1 MKIGSVDI
9 ATVLKSRKTRRTG
22 LMIAF
27 YGVLALFLYSIVA
40 SYLVDSDTHLS
51 AYDDDWDDLSAFRA
65 DLKGMGVDT
74 TSMISSPVL
83 LGEIENPEDT
93 VFIVTGVEQ
102 DTISLPR
109 FTGDVDVIQFSE
121 SEGYTTTEIDA
132 IRAYV
137 FSGGTLLVMD
147 DFGYSAGLA
156 DTFGLG
162 YSGHQLYDEEAWA
175 RGLDYNYVWMNAS
188 NPYDYTGIDKSGSHP
203 CFADA
208 DNDGIIDR
216 LDSSP
221 NSPVNGAD
229 TSHFSDAGLCAHHVE
244 TDDNGAQFW
253 NFSTNYNVLLNTP
266 SAFDKDAA
274 ESNSDNIYA
283 WGRSSQDSYL
293 DTNDDGQGDVGF
305 EGGGIESDEQ
315 GPFTMAIKV
324 CEKKDCVEEPGAPKG
339 RAIFVSDGSV
349 LMNAIYDWENTN
361 DGVYGELNDK
371 VMPENNNR
379 RWVLDI
385 IAESLLMHTNATGE
399 SGEGTGA
406 SGGGKQI
413 IFDESRHQQTNA
425 MGDTYNLIYYILVY
439 FTNDWMAML
448 FLFLALFVAF
458 EAVIIKK
465 QDPEPWRHVFSIIYY
480 GFGDA
485 RRYGYYGRANKVK
498 QVLLSRV
505 RNLNSLTRDEFDA
518 LPARELQKMIGDPV
532 LIKFVF
538 EDRNYS
544 LEQLVAVV
552 KRVKMWG
559 RK

>member
-27 YGVLALFLYSIVA
+27 YGVLALLLYSIVA

-137 FSGGTLLVMD
+137 FSGGTLIVMD

-349 LMNAIYDWENTN
+349 LMNAIYDWEDTN

-399 SGEGTGA
+399 SGEGAGA

-413 IFDESRHQQTNA
+413 IFDESRHQQSNA

>member
-1 MKIGSVDI
+1 MRIGSVDVG
-9 ATVLKSRKTRRTG
+9 TVLKSRKTRRAG
-22 LMIAF
+22 LMVAF
-27 YGVLALFLYSIVA
+27 YAVLALLLYSIVG
-40 SYLVDSDTHLS
+40 SYLVPSDPHLS

-65 DLKGMGVDT
+65 DLKDMGVDT

-93 VFIVTGVEQ
+93 VFMVTGVEQ

-109 FTGDVDVIQFSE
+109 FTGDVEVVEWRE
-121 SEGYTTTEIDA
+121 SEGYTTTEIQA
-132 IRAYV
+132 ILQYV
-137 FSGGTLLVMD
+137 ASGGTLIVMD
-147 DFGYSAGLA
+147 DFGFSAGLA
-156 DTFGLG
+156 EAFELG

-188 NPYDYTGIDKSGSHP
+188 NPYDYTGVDKSGSHP
-203 CFADA
+203 CFSDA

-216 LDSSP
+216 LDSLP
-221 NSPVNGAD
+221 NSPVNGG
-229 TSHFSDAGLCAHHVE
+229 DAPWMTPTWEPGLCSHHIE
-244 TDDNGAQFW
+244 TDETGAQVW
-253 NFSTNYNVLLNTP
+253 NFSTNYSVLLNTP
-266 SAFDKDAA
+266 SAFDKQEA
-274 ESNSDNIYA
+274 EDNSENRYA
-283 WGRSSQDSYL
+283 WGSSSQDSYL

-305 EGGGIESDEQ
+305 EGGGIESDEP
-315 GPFTMAIKV
+315 GPFTMAVKW
-324 CEKKDCVEEPGAPKG
+324 CASKDCAENPGEKMG
-339 RAIFVSDGSV
+339 RAIFVTDGSV
-349 LMNAIYDWENTN
+349 LMNAIYDWEETN
-361 DGVYGELNDK
+361 QETYGDLNGK
-371 VMPENNNR
+371 IMPDNDNR
-379 RWVLDI
+379 RWILDI
-385 IAESLLMHTNATGE
+385 IAESLLMHTAADEFN
-399 SGEGTGA
+399 GTSA
-406 SGGGKQI
+406 SGKQV
-413 IFDESRHQQTNA
+413 IFDESRHQQTSA
-425 MGDTYNLIYYILVY
+425 MVDTYNLIYYILVY

-448 FLFLALFVAF
+448 FLFLALFIAF

-465 QDPEPWRHVFSIIYY
+465 VDPEPWRHVFSIIYY

>member
-1 MKIGSVDI
+1 MKIGSVDVG
-9 ATVLKSRKTRRTG
+9 TLLKSRKTRRAG
-22 LMIAF
+22 LMFAF
-27 YGVLALFLYSIVA
+27 YAVLLLLLYSVVS
-40 SYLVDSDTHLS
+40 SYLVPSDPHLS
-51 AYDDDWDDLSAFRA
+51 AYDDDWDDLSTFRE
-65 DLKGMGVDT
+65 DLKSMGVDT

-109 FTGDVDVIQFSE
+109 FTGDADVIKFTE
-121 SEGYTTTEIDA
+121 SEGYSTTEINA
-132 IRAYV
+132 ILQYV
-137 FSGGTLLVMD
+137 SAGGTLIVMD
-147 DFGYSAGLA
+147 DFGFSAGLA
-156 DTFGLG
+156 DAFELG

-175 RGLDYNYVWMNAS
+175 RELDYNYVWMNSS
-188 NPYDYTGIDKSGSHP
+188 NPYDYTGIDRSGSHP
-203 CFADA
+203 CLADE
-208 DNDGIIDR
+208 DNDTVIDR
-216 LDSSP
+216 LDLSP
-221 NSPVNGAD
+221 GIKQPRVP
-229 TSHFSDAGLCAHHVE
+229 TVTEAGLCAHHIE
-244 TDDNGAQFW
+244 NGPNGPFW
-253 NFSTNYNVLLNTP
+253 NFSKDYNVLLNTP

-274 ESNSDNIYA
+274 ESDADNRYA
-283 WGRSSQDSYL
+283 WGGSSQDSYL

-315 GPFTMAIKV
+315 GPFTMAVKI
-324 CEKKDCVEEPGAPKG
+324 CTKKDCAEQPGETMG
-339 RAIFVSDGSV
+339 RAIFVTDGST
-349 LMNAIYDWENTN
+349 LMNAIYDWGNTN
-361 DGVYGELNDK
+361 TGVYGDLNDA
-371 VMPENNNR
+371 VMPENDNR
-379 RWVLDI
+379 RWILDI
-385 IAESLLMHTNATGE
+385 IAESLLSHTNAT
-399 SGEGTGA
+399 SGA
-406 SGGGKQI
+406 SGFGKQV

-465 QDPEPWRHVFSIIYY
+465 VDPEPWRHVFSIIYY

-485 RRYGYYGRANKVK
+485 RRYGYYGRGNKVK

>member
-9 ATVLKSRKTRRTG
+9 NAVLKSRKTRRLG
-22 LMIAF
+22 LMVAF
-27 YGVLALFLYSIVA
+27 YSVLGLLLLSIVS
-40 SYLVDSDTHLS
+40 SYLVTSNPHLS
-51 AYDDDWDDLSAFRA
+51 AYDDDWDDLSAFRS

-109 FTGDVDVIQFSE
+109 FTGDADVVQFSE

-132 IRAYV
+132 IIEYV
-137 FSGGTLLVMD
+137 GSGGTLLVMD
-147 DFGYSAGLA
+147 DFGYSTGLA
-156 DTFGLG
+156 DKFGLG

-175 RGLDYNYVWMNAS
+175 RELGYEYVWMNSS
-188 NPYDYTGIDKSGSHP
+188 NPYDYTGIDRSASHP

-208 DNDGIIDR
+208 DNDQIIDR
-216 LDSSP
+216 LDDDP
-221 NSPVNGAD
+221 ENPVNGAD
-229 TSHFSDAGLCAHHVE
+229 FPSVAEAGLCAHHIE
-244 TDDNGAQFW
+244 TDENGAKFW

-266 SAFDKDAA
+266 SAFDKNAA
-274 ESNSDNIYA
+274 ESNSDNAYA

-305 EGGGIESDEQ
+305 EGGGIESDEA

-324 CEKKDCVEEPGAPKG
+324 CEKRDCEEEPGTPMG
-339 RAIFVSDGSV
+339 RAIFISDGST

-361 DGVYGELNDK
+361 DEVYGELNGN
-371 VMPENNNR
+371 VMPDNDNR

-385 IAESLLMHTNATGE
+385 VAEALLMYTTDEN
-399 SGEGTGA
+399 GTSA
-406 SGGGKQI
+406 EGKQV
-413 IFDESRHQQTNA
+413 IFDESRHQQANA
-425 MGDTYNLIYYILVY
+425 FSDTYSLIYYILVY

-465 QDPEPWRHVFSIIYY
+465 VDPEPWRHVFSIIYY

-485 RRYGYYGRANKVK
+485 RRYGYYQRPNKVK

-518 LPARELQKMIGDPV
+518 LPARELQKMISDPV

>member
-1 MKIGSVDI
+1 MV
-9 ATVLKSRKTRRTG
+9 
-22 LMIAF
+22 AF
-27 YGVLALFLYSIVA
+27 YSVLGLLLLSIVS
-40 SYLVDSDTHLS
+40 SYLVTSNPHLS
-51 AYDDDWDDLSAFRA
+51 AYDDDWDDLSAFRS

-93 VFIVTGVEQ
+93 VFVVTGVEQ

-109 FTGDVDVIQFSE
+109 FTGDADVVQFSE

-132 IRAYV
+132 IIEYV
-137 FSGGTLLVMD
+137 GSGGTLLVMD
-147 DFGYSAGLA
+147 DFGYSTGLA
-156 DTFGLG
+156 DKFGLG

-175 RGLDYNYVWMNAS
+175 RELGYEYVWMNSS
-188 NPYDYTGIDKSGSHP
+188 NPYDYTGIDRSASHP

-208 DNDGIIDR
+208 DNDQIIDR
-216 LDSSP
+216 LDDDP
-221 NSPVNGAD
+221 ENPVNGAD
-229 TSHFSDAGLCAHHVE
+229 FPSVAEAGLCAHHIE
-244 TDDNGAQFW
+244 TDENGAKFW

-266 SAFDKDAA
+266 SAFDKNAA
-274 ESNSDNIYA
+274 ESNSDNAYA

-305 EGGGIESDEQ
+305 EGGGIESDEA

-324 CEKKDCVEEPGAPKG
+324 CEKRDCEEEPGTPMG
-339 RAIFVSDGSV
+339 RAIFISDGST

-361 DGVYGELNDK
+361 DEVYGELNGN
-371 VMPENNNR
+371 VMPDNDNR

-385 IAESLLMHTNATGE
+385 VAEALLMYTTDEN
-399 SGEGTGA
+399 GTSA
-406 SGGGKQI
+406 EGKQV
-413 IFDESRHQQTNA
+413 IFDESRHQQANA
-425 MGDTYNLIYYILVY
+425 FSDTYSLIYYILVY

-465 QDPEPWRHVFSIIYY
+465 VDPEPWRHVFSIIYY

-485 RRYGYYGRANKVK
+485 RRYGYYQRPNKVK

-518 LPARELQKMIGDPV
+518 LPARELQKMISDPV

>member
-1 MKIGSVDI
+1 MRIGSWD
-9 ATVLKSRKTRRTG
+9 LNSFLQSRNTRRTG
-22 LMIAF
+22 LMFAF
-27 YGVLALFLYSIVA
+27 YAVLALLLYSIVG
-40 SYLVDSDTHLS
+40 SYLVPSDPQLS

-83 LGEIENPEDT
+83 LGEIENPENT
-93 VFIVTGVEQ
+93 AFVVTGVEQ

-109 FTGDVDVIQFSE
+109 FTADADVIKLRE
-121 SEGYTTTEIDA
+121 SEGYTTTEIEA
-132 IRAYV
+132 IMQYV
-137 FSGGTLLVMD
+137 ASGGTLIVMD
-147 DFGYSAGLA
+147 DFGYSSGLA
-156 DTFGLG
+156 EQFGLG

-175 RGLDYNYVWMNAS
+175 RGLDYNYIWMNSS
-188 NPYDYTGIDKSGSHP
+188 NPYNYSGNDESQSHP
-203 CFADA
+203 CLD
-208 DNDGIIDR
+208 DSDGDGVIDR
-216 LDSSP
+216 LDRLP
-221 NSPVNGAD
+221 GGDDGTVP
-229 TSHFSDAGLCAHHVE
+229 TITEAGLCAHHLE
-244 TDDNGAQFW
+244 SRSDGEIFW

-266 SAFDKDAA
+266 SAFDKDAS
-274 ESNSDNIYA
+274 EDTSDSAYA

-305 EGGGIESDEQ
+305 EGGGVESDEQ

-324 CEKKDCVEEPGAPKG
+324 CEKRDCDEQPGAPMG

-349 LMNAIYDWENTN
+349 LMNAIYDWEETN
-361 DGVYGELNDK
+361 DETYGSLNGK
-371 VMPENNNR
+371 LMPENDNR
-379 RWVLDI
+379 RWILDI
-385 IAESLLMHTNATGE
+385 IAESLLMHTADDN
-399 SGEGTGA
+399 GTSA
-406 SGGGKQI
+406 SGKQV
-413 IFDESRHQQTNA
+413 IFDESRHQQSNA

-465 QDPEPWRHVFSIIYY
+465 VDPEPWRHVFSIIYY

-518 LPARELQKMIGDPV
+518 LPARELQKMIADPV

>member
-27 YGVLALFLYSIVA
+27 YAVLALLLYSIVA
-40 SYLVDSDTHLS
+40 SYLVESDPHLS

-121 SEGYTTTEIDA
+121 SEGYTTTEINA
-132 IRAYV
+132 ITEYV

-156 DTFGLG
+156 DNFELG

-188 NPYDYTGIDKSGSHP
+188 NPYDYTGTDTSGSHP
-203 CFADA
+203 CYSDA

-216 LDSSP
+216 LDSLP

-229 TSHFSDAGLCAHHVE
+229 TPSVSEAGLCAHHIE
-244 TDDNGAQFW
+244 TDSTGGQFW

-283 WGRSSQDSYL
+283 WGRSTQDSYL

-324 CEKKDCVEEPGAPKG
+324 CEKRDCAEDTGVPMG
-339 RAIFVSDGSV
+339 RAIFVSDGSA
-349 LMNAIYDWENTN
+349 LMNAIYDWEETN
-361 DGVYGELNDK
+361 DGTYGDLNGK
-371 VMPENNNR
+371 VMPNNDNR

-385 IAESLLMHTNATGE
+385 IAESLLMHTADDN
-399 SGEGTGA
+399 GTSA
-406 SGGGKQI
+406 AGKQV
-413 IFDESRHQQTNA
+413 IFDESRHQQGNA

-448 FLFLALFVAF
+448 FLFLALFIAF

-465 QDPEPWRHVFSIIYY
+465 VDPEPWRHVFSIIYY

-485 RRYGYYGRANKVK
+485 RRYGYYAKSNKIK
-498 QVLLSRV
+498 QVFLSRV
-505 RNLNSLTRDEFDA
+505 RNNNGLTREEFDA
-518 LPARELQKMIGDPV
+518 MPASDLQQMINDPV
-532 LIKFVF
+532 LVKFVF
-538 EDRNYS
+538 ENRDYS
-544 LEQLVAVV
+544 LEQMVTIV
-552 KRVKMWG
+552 KRIKVWG
-559 RK
+559 KT

>member
-1 MKIGSVDI
+1 MKLGSMD
-9 ATVLKSRKTRRTG
+9 LKSFMKSRKTRRTG
-22 LMIAF
+22 LMLAF
-27 YGVLALFLYSIVA
+27 YAVLALLLLSVTN
-40 SYLVDSDTHLS
+40 SYLVDSDPHLS
-51 AYDDDWDDLSAFRA
+51 AYDDDWDDLSAFRG
-65 DLKGMGVDT
+65 DLKSMGVDT

-83 LGEIENPEDT
+83 LGELENPEDT

-109 FTGDVDVIQFSE
+109 FTSDSDLIDFGE
-121 SEGYTTTEIDA
+121 AEGYSTTEIRA
-132 IRAYV
+132 IVEYV
-137 FSGGTLLVMD
+137 IAGGTILVMD

-156 DTFGLG
+156 EQFELG

-175 RGLDYNYVWMNAS
+175 RELDYNYVWMNES
-188 NPYDYTGIDKSGSHP
+188 NPYIYNGIDTSDNHP
-203 CFADA
+203 CLSDQ
-208 DNDGIIDR
+208 DGDGIIDR
-216 LDSSP
+216 LDDSELP
-221 NSPVNGAD
+221 INSAYTPTVQE
-229 TSHFSDAGLCAHHVE
+229 AGLCAHHLE
-244 TDDNGAQFW
+244 NDENGNPTW
-253 NFSTNYNVLLNTP
+253 NFSTNYNVLMNTP
-266 SAFDKDAA
+266 SAFDKGSA
-274 ESNSDNIYA
+274 EDPGAKRYA
-283 WGRSSQDSYL
+283 WGGSSQDSYL
-293 DTNDDGQGDVGF
+293 DTNDDGRGDVGF

-315 GPFTMAIKV
+315 GPFTTVVKV
-324 CEKKDCVEEPGAPKG
+324 CALADCAENPDGPPMG
-339 RAIFVSDGSV
+339 RAIFVTDGSV
-349 LMNAIYDWENTN
+349 LMNAIYDWEETN
-361 DGVYGELNDK
+361 REGYGALNGK
-371 VMPENNNR
+371 EMPMNDNR

-385 IAESLLMHTNATGE
+385 IAESLLMHTGGDVDNGT
-399 SGEGTGA
+399 SGL
-406 SGGGKQI
+406 GKQV
-413 IFDESRHQQTNA
+413 IFDESRHQQTSA

-465 QDPEPWRHVFSIIYY
+465 TDPEPWRHVFSIIYY

>member
-9 ATVLKSRKTRRTG
+9 GTVLKSRKTRRTG
-22 LMIAF
+22 LMVAF
-27 YGVLALFLYSIVA
+27 YGVLALLLYSIVG
-40 SYLVDSDTHLS
+40 SYLVPSDPHLS

-65 DLKGMGVDT
+65 DLKGMGIDT

-109 FTGDVDVIQFSE
+109 FTGDVDVVQFSE
-121 SEGYTTTEIDA
+121 SEGYTTTEIEA
-132 IRAYV
+132 IVQYV
-137 FSGGTLLVMD
+137 ASGGTLLVMD
-147 DFGYSAGLA
+147 DFGFSAGLA
-156 DTFGLG
+156 ETFELG

-175 RGLDYNYVWMNAS
+175 RGLDYNYIWMNSS
-188 NPYDYTGIDKSGSHP
+188 NPYDYTGTDKSGSHP
-203 CFADA
+203 CLSDA

-216 LDSSP
+216 LDSLP
-221 NSPVNGAD
+221 NSPVNSAD
-229 TSHFSDAGLCAHHVE
+229 TPTVAEAGLCAHHIE
-244 TDDNGAQFW
+244 TDSTGGQYW

-266 SAFDKDAA
+266 SAFDKQAA
-274 ESNSDNIYA
+274 ESNSDNRYA
-283 WGRSSQDSYL
+283 WGTSSQDSYL

-315 GPFTMAIKV
+315 GPFTMAVKV
-324 CEKKDCVEEPGAPKG
+324 CAKRDCEEMPGEAMG
-339 RAIFVSDGSV
+339 RAIFVTDGSV
-349 LMNAIYDWENTN
+349 LMNAIYDWEDTN
-361 DGVYGELNDK
+361 EGEYGELNGK
-371 VMPENNNR
+371 IMPENDNR

-385 IAESLLMHTNATGE
+385 IAESLLMHTAADEFNGT
-399 SGEGTGA
+399 SGA
-406 SGGGKQI
+406 GKQV

-448 FLFLALFVAF
+448 FLFLALFIAF

-465 QDPEPWRHVFSIIYY
+465 VDPEPWRHVFSIIYY

>member
-1 MKIGSVDI
+1 MKIGSVDVG
-9 ATVLKSRKTRRTG
+9 TLLKSRKTRRAG
-22 LMIAF
+22 LMFAF
-27 YGVLALFLYSIVA
+27 YAVLLLLLYSIVA
-40 SYLVDSDTHLS
+40 SYLVPSDPHLS
-51 AYDDDWDDLSAFRA
+51 AYDDDWDDLSAFRD
-65 DLKGMGVDT
+65 DLKSMGVDT

-93 VFIVTGVEQ
+93 VFIVTGVET

-109 FTGDVDVIQFSE
+109 FTGDADVIQFSE
-121 SEGYTTTEIDA
+121 SEGYSTTEIEA
-132 IRAYV
+132 ILQYV
-137 FSGGTLLVMD
+137 SAGGTLIVMD
-147 DFGYSAGLA
+147 DFGFSTGLA
-156 DTFGLG
+156 EAFGLG

-175 RGLDYNYVWMNAS
+175 RELDYNYVWMNSS
-188 NPYDYTGIDKSGSHP
+188 NPYDYTGMDRSKSHP
-203 CFADA
+203 CLSDA
-208 DNDGIIDR
+208 DNDSVIDR
-216 LDSSP
+216 LDQSP
-221 NSPVNGAD
+221 GIKQERVVSV
-229 TSHFSDAGLCAHHVE
+229 SEAGLCAHHLE
-244 TDDNGAQFW
+244 NGVW
-253 NFSTNYNVLLNTP
+253 NFSTEYNVLLNTP
-266 SAFDKDAA
+266 SAFDKESA
-274 ESNSDNIYA
+274 ESEADNRYA
-283 WGRSSQDSYL
+283 WGGSTQDSYL
-293 DTNDDGQGDVGF
+293 DTNDDGKGDVGF

-315 GPFTMAIKV
+315 GPFTMAVKI
-324 CEKKDCVEEPGAPKG
+324 CTKKDCAEEPGETMG
-339 RAIFVSDGSV
+339 RAIFVTDGST
-349 LMNAIYDWENTN
+349 LMNAIYDWGVTNT
-361 DGVYGELNDK
+361 GAYGDLNDAT
-371 VMPENNNR
+371 MPENDNR
-379 RWVLDI
+379 RWILDI
-385 IAESLLMHTNATGE
+385 IAESLLTHSNATHDNGK
-399 SGEGTGA
+399 GTGA
-406 SGGGKQI
+406 SGSGKQV

-465 QDPEPWRHVFSIIYY
+465 VDPEPWRHVFSIIYY

-485 RRYGYYGRANKVK
+485 RRYGYYGRGNKVK

>member
-9 ATVLKSRKTRRTG
+9 NAVLKSRKTRRVG
-22 LMIAF
+22 LMVAF
-27 YGVLALFLYSIVA
+27 YAVLGLLLLSIVS
-40 SYLVDSDTHLS
+40 SYLVTSDPHLS
-51 AYDDDWDDLSAFRA
+51 AYDDDWDDLSAFRS
-65 DLKGMGVDT
+65 DLKDMGVDT

-109 FTGDVDVIQFSE
+109 FTADADVVQFSE

-132 IRAYV
+132 IIEYV
-137 FSGGTLLVMD
+137 ASGGTLLVMD

-156 DTFGLG
+156 DKFDLG

-175 RGLDYNYVWMNAS
+175 RELGYEYVWMNSS
-188 NPYDYTGIDKSGSHP
+188 NPYDYTGIDRSSKHP

-208 DNDGIIDR
+208 DNDGVIDR
-216 LDSSP
+216 LDRLP
-221 NSPVNGAD
+221 GAPD
-229 TSHFSDAGLCAHHVE
+229 GTVPTVAEAGLCAHHLE
-244 TDDNGAQFW
+244 TNAEGGQFW

-266 SAFDKDAA
+266 SAFDKDSA
-274 ESNSDNIYA
+274 EDNSDNAYA
-283 WGRSSQDSYL
+283 WGSSSQDSYL

-305 EGGGIESDEQ
+305 EGGGIESDEA

-324 CEKKDCVEEPGAPKG
+324 CEKRDCEEEPGTPMG
-339 RAIFVSDGSV
+339 RAIFVSDGST

-361 DGVYGELNDK
+361 TEMYGALNGNI
-371 VMPENNNR
+371 MPDNDNR

-385 IAESLLMHTNATGE
+385 VAEALLMHTTDEN
-399 SGEGTGA
+399 GTSA
-406 SGGGKQI
+406 AGKQV
-413 IFDESRHQQTNA
+413 IFDESRHQQSNA
-425 MGDTYNLIYYILVY
+425 LSDTYSLIYYILVY

-465 QDPEPWRHVFSIIYY
+465 VDPEPWRHVFSIIYY

-485 RRYGYYGRANKVK
+485 RRYGYYQRPNKVK